1 MLIVLKRTTS
11 RRSNNTQTLRH
22 SVPRGTRIRGRS
34 PRCARCCAISAAT
47 RCTPG
52 RTASS
57 QGVHAYLCLC
67 VPRGASASEAS
78 SSACSQAAGSIG
90 DDAELS
96 GAETA
101 MPHARERRGRRKLC
115 SAKFIGMLSAKS
127 AVTLKGPRVVA
138 RASRNQPQ
146 SQRTDLTQSAREA
159 AMSAR
164 PPLVGL
170 SLWKRQSP
178 ASVHRTETLRCRFW
192 RTMHLPRSG
201 NEIQLLSEQAI
212 SLSTR

>member
-1 MLIVLKRTTS
+1 
-11 RRSNNTQTLRH
+11 
-22 SVPRGTRIRGRS
+22 
-34 PRCARCCAISAAT
+34 
-47 RCTPG
+47 
-52 RTASS
+52 
-57 QGVHAYLCLC
+57 
-67 VPRGASASEAS
+67 
-78 SSACSQAAGSIG
+78 
-90 DDAELS
+90 
-96 GAETA
+96 

-164 PPLVGL
+164 LPLVGL

-212 SLSTR
+212 SLSTRWHGSQRRQRAFDAPARRVGSFHPPCPQRHLR